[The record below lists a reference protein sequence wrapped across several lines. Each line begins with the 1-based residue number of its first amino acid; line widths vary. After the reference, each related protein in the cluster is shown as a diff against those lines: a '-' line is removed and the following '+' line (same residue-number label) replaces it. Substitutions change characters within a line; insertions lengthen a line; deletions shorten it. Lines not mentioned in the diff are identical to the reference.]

1 MKNVYP
7 VFFTKTNDNV
17 LVEVP
22 DLDILTEGKDMNDA
36 ITMARDAIELKCV
49 SMEDDKEEVPNPSD
63 ISELNANNGTFA
75 DEGETI
81 ISFVD
86 IDSTEYRK
94 KIDTRTVRRNVAL
107 PSWLNYEADQAG
119 VNVSRILQEALM
131 NTLKLER
138 RMKNIKWV
146 G

>member
-22 DLDILTEGKDMNDA
+22 DFDILTEGKDFNDA
-36 ITMARDAIELKCV
+36 INMARDAIELKCV
-49 SMEDDKEEVPNPSD
+49 AMEDDKETIPEPSRGD
-63 ISELNANNGTFA
+63 ELNTNDGTFA
-75 DEGETI
+75 DEGDTVISYVDVDSET
-81 ISFVD
+81 
-86 IDSTEYRK
+86 YRK
-94 KIDTRTVRRNVAL
+94 KIDTKTIRRNVAL
-107 PSWLNYEADQAG
+107 PSWLNYAADQAG

-131 NTLKLER
+131 KTLKLEN
-138 RMKNIKWV
+138 RM

>member
-7 VFFTKTNDNV
+7 VFFTITNDNV

-22 DLDILTEGKDMNDA
+22 DFDILTEGKDMNDA
-36 ITMARDAIELKCV
+36 IDMARDAIELKCV
-49 SMEDDKEEVPNPSD
+49 SMEDDKEEIPTPSD
-63 ISELNANNGTFA
+63 ISELDVNSGTFSM
-75 DEGETI
+75 EGKTV

-86 IDSTEYRK
+86 IDSAKYRK

-119 VNVSRILQEALM
+119 INVSRILQEALM
-131 NTLKLER
+131 NVLKLEN
-138 RMKNIKWV
+138 RM
-146 G
+146 